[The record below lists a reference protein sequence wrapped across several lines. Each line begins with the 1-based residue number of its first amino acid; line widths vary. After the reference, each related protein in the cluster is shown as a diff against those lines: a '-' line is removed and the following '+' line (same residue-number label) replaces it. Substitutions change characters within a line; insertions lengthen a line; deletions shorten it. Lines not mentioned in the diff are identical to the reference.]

1 MRANDGIHMSMG
13 GYQRLTG
20 GLAERI
26 RQYVAAA
33 RQHLAADGSGG
44 PITPPQPVT
53 VAAARPVSAVTPK
66 PKAKAERIAE
76 PAPPEKAADEKGN
89 DENHENQEQ
98 EQAPENPQVAV
109 GPAA

>member
-1 MRANDGIHMSMG
+1 MSMG

-33 RQHLAADGSGG
+33 REHLAEAGSVG
-44 PITPPQPVT
+44 PIASPEPVT
-53 VAAARPVSAVTPK
+53 VAAAKPVNAVAPK
-66 PKAKAERIAE
+66 PKAKADRLVE
-76 PAPPEKAADEKGN
+76 PAPAKKTEG
-89 DENHENQEQ
+89 ENGDDNQQQEQ
-98 EQAPENPQVAV
+98 SPADPQVAV